1 MRGEQGP
8 ARRGQ
13 LTLLGGVLMAILVIV
28 SFIFDPEGQ
37 SEFSRTL
44 RQAKER
50 ADAPQAAQ
58 RTEDKQ
64 KLIHAKSGPAAA
76 GAAAPFDYY
85 VLALSW
91 SPSYC
96 ADRPDADQCGQGRR
110 FILHGLW
117 PQFERGYPQDCPS
130 DAADPSNRLL
140 SRYEDLSGSRGLL
153 AHQWRKHGRCAGV
166 SAESYLEASRRA
178 VEAVA
183 IPPSLEA
190 VARDLTIDAG
200 VVEAAFVEANP
211 GMARDGVTVKCR
223 DGRLS
228 EVRICLTR
236 DLALRTCGPDVIRDC
251 RQSGLDLPA
260 PK

>member
-1 MRGEQGP
+1 MSRGLSG
-8 ARRGQ
+8 RKG
-13 LTLLGGVLMAILVIV
+13 LTTGGVVVLILAALAGWLNGGLG
-28 SFIFDPEGQ
+28 EGAG
-37 SEFSRTL
+37 EG
-44 RQAKER
+44 AGGG
-50 ADAPQAAQ
+50 AGGGAQ
-58 RTEDKQ
+58 TPR
-64 KLIHAKSGPAAA
+64 PA
-76 GAAAPFDYY
+76 GANGAEAPFDYY